1 MLTVELMGGLGNQ
14 LFQIFT
20 LIAYSKKYNQ
30 PYLIEKKS
38 SLPGQYVVRNV
49 YWTNL
54 LDKLSYRL
62 IQNPLNY
69 PLISEKAF
77 EYIELPSISQDTNKM
92 SNFKLYGYFQSY
104 KYFQDNINEI
114 VNELDFH
121 KKRDDVLQKVNEKM
135 DDMVSLHFRVGDY
148 AKLQDYHPIMTL
160 EYYTNAIKV
169 IQAQA
174 AAQQAQASAEAS
186 QEPELKILYF
196 CEDNDIPFVTNTFIN
211 PLKTTFQS
219 VTFIKADSKLDDWEQ
234 MLLMSACKHH
244 IIGNSSFSWWGAYLA
259 EARDANKLYSKIVC
273 YPDKWFGAGLG
284 NKNTNDLFPSSWT
297 KCETG
302 IGKYLLE
309 NVYYINLEERKDRKD
324 LVESELKKLKWKY
337 ERFNAIRLK
346 DGRAGCS
353 MSHLKLLEMAKAKHL
368 EYIVIVEDDIQFM
381 KPEQYNYMLSEFN
394 RFMKKNKIEYDV
406 LLLAGNLRP
415 PVARVNNFITRI
427 SKSWTTTGYIVKNH
441 YYDTMIQNFKEGVNL
456 LIKNPQIKG
465 QYEIDTY
472 WHKLQVKDRW
482 FILSP
487 RTVTQRPN
495 FSTIENRYTDY
506 NYLMLDT

>member
-77 EYIELPSISQDTNKM
+77 EYIELPQQVPNKNN
-92 SNFKLYGYFQSY
+92 NFKLYGYFQSY
-104 KYFQDNINEI
+104 KYFQDYKNDILND
-114 VNELDFH
+114 LDWNT
-121 KKRDDVLQKVNEKM
+121 KRDTVLQKLTKQKDVK
-135 DDMVSLHFRVGDY
+135 DMVSLHFRVGDY

-174 AAQQAQASAEAS
+174 AQQAQA
-186 QEPELKILYF
+186 QMQILYF
-196 CEDNDIPFVTNTFIN
+196 CEDNDLPFVTSTFIN
-211 PLKTTFQS
+211 PLKMTFPS
-219 VTFIKADSKLDDWEQ
+219 ITFVQCEDKLDDWEQ
-234 MLLMSACKHH
+234 MIVMSACKHH

-259 EARDANKLYSKIVC
+259 EPKDTKIVC
-273 YPDKWFGAGLG
+273 YPDKWFGPAAGQ
-284 NKNTNDLFPSSWT
+284 KNISDLFPSSWT

-394 RFMKKNKIEYDV
+394 RFMKTNKIEYDV

-427 SKSWTTTGYIVKNH
+427 SKSWTTTGYIVKKH

-506 NYLMLDT
+506 NYLMLD

>member
-30 PYLIEKKS
+30 PFLIEKKT
-38 SLPGQYVVRNV
+38 SLPGQYVTRDV
-49 YWTNL
+49 YWNNL

-62 IQNPLNY
+62 IQNPLQY
-69 PLISEKAF
+69 PLIREKSF
-77 EYIELPSISQDTNKM
+77 EYEELPQQVPNKNN
-92 SNFKLYGYFQSY
+92 NFKLYGYFQSY
-104 KYFQDNINEI
+104 KYFQDYKNDILND
-114 VNELDFH
+114 LDWNT
-121 KKRDDVLQKVNEKM
+121 KRDTVLQKLTKQKDVK
-135 DDMVSLHFRVGDY
+135 DMVSLHFRVGDY

-174 AAQQAQASAEAS
+174 AQQAQVA
-186 QEPELKILYF
+186 QMQILYF
-196 CEDNDIPFVTNTFIN
+196 CEDNDLPFVTSTFIN
-211 PLKTTFQS
+211 PLKMTFPS
-219 VTFIKADSKLDDWEQ
+219 ITFVQCEDKLDDWEQ
-234 MLLMSACKHH
+234 MIVMSACKHH

-259 EARDANKLYSKIVC
+259 EPKDTKIVC
-273 YPDKWFGAGLG
+273 YPDKWFGPAAGQ
-284 NKNTNDLFPSSWT
+284 KNTSDLFQRSWT

-302 IGKYLLE
+302 IGKEKFLLE
-309 NVYYINLEERKDRKD
+309 NVYYINLEERKDRKA
-324 LVESELKKLKWKY
+324 LVESELTKLKWKY
-337 ERFNAIRLK
+337 ERFNAVRLK

-353 MSHLKLLEMAKAKHL
+353 MSHLKLLEMAKAKQL

-381 KPEQYNYMLSEFN
+381 KPEQYNYMLIEFN
-394 RFMKKNKIEYDV
+394 RFMKSNNIEHDV

-427 SKSWTTTGYIVKNH
+427 SKSWTTTGYIVKKH

-465 QYEIDTY
+465 QFEIDTY
-472 WHKLQVKDRW
+472 WHKLQIKDRW
-482 FILSP
+482 YILSP

-506 NYLMLDT
+506 NYLMLD